1 MSRVAFGHP
10 NTVGFELF
18 CERGTA
24 AFDGRTPAEIRVA
37 DDKISDGNNG
47 FRRVFLG
54 PEHPLVGG
62 GMPFDGASV
71 GFGHNDS
78 FVFQAR
84 AFLDEIQGRSEIPG
98 CMPLAHGL
106 HNLHIQQT
114 VTNSAHK
121 AAAVKLPDH
130 VPAAPHRS
138 HEDSDRPTGSDGWG
152 SR

>member
-1 MSRVAFGHP
+1 MIERPAQREHFGDEVAQ
-10 NTVGFELF
+10 VE
-18 CERGTA
+18 
-24 AFDGRTPAEIRVA
+24 
-37 DDKISDGNNG
+37 NND

-84 AFLDEIQGRSEIPG
+84 AFLDEIQGRSELPG
-98 CMPLAHGL
+98 CMPLTHGL

-114 VTNSAHK
+114 VTDSAHK
-121 AAAVKLPDH
+121 AATVELPDH
-130 VPAAPHRS
+130 VPTALHRQPAA
-138 HEDSDRPTGSDGWG
+138 SDRRAGGDGRG